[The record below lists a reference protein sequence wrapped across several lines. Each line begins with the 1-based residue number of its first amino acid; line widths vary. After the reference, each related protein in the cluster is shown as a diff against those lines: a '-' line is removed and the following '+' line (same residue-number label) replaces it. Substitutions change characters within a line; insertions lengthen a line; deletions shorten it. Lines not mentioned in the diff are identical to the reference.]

1 MDEALKL
8 IAHES
13 TRRQQPND
21 GWLETIRGGA
31 ETLTLNE
38 GPGDEGGSDLFVQ
51 KMLDAA
57 SYLVPGEAYQPLRID
72 RDALMELRPEDVYIV
87 NFRKFSPFLPI
98 KMYRIMIPEVAVAV
112 CGACGHFFHQE
123 TWELE
128 FLQNKCCPYCGSKE
142 IDAAKTVAS
151 ASKETVADPVSIAS
165 V

>member
-13 TRRQQPND
+13 TRRQQPSD
-21 GWLETIRGGA
+21 GWLETTRGGA

-87 NFRKFSPFLPI
+87 NFQKFSPFLPI
-98 KMYRIMIPEVAVAV
+98 KLYRIMIPEVAVAV

-151 ASKETVADPVSIAS
+151 ASKETVADSVSIAS